1 MTDAYRFD
9 ESSTEQAIA
18 YAKIYAGEN
27 YFPAMETVLKVAF
40 SEKRNLPT
48 FRLKSSDTILLSG
61 YMKKWVGAYLAGY
74 NNRPSVRTGNCSGT
88 HPDPMAKTILRA
100 RIPGLENNLADK
112 IVAGHSLLM
121 TIENNIGELLEEYLA
136 VKLSPLG
143 MVLLLGEYD
152 RRGRLL
158 QGGRLAAADK
168 DKRQFRKQFQQQGQ
182 AGHSHR
188 KMVPQV
194 LEASGSI

>member
-27 YFPAMETVLKVAF
+27 YSPAMETVLKVAF

-100 RIPGLENNLADK
+100 RISGLEDNLADK

-121 TIENNIGELLEEYLA
+121 TIENNIRRVA
-136 VKLSPLG
+136 RRVPVRKIISPG
-143 MVLLLGEYD
+143 VVLLLGEYD

>member
-27 YFPAMETVLKVAF
+27 YSPAMETVLKVAF

-74 NNRPSVRTGNCSGT
+74 NNRPSVRNRELLRDTSGSDGKN
-88 HPDPMAKTILRA
+88 DPQSQDIRA
-100 RIPGLENNLADK
+100 RG
-112 IVAGHSLLM
+112 
-121 TIENNIGELLEEYLA
+121 
-136 VKLSPLG
+136 
-143 MVLLLGEYD
+143 
-152 RRGRLL
+152 
-158 QGGRLAAADK
+158 
-168 DKRQFRKQFQQQGQ
+168 
-182 AGHSHR
+182 
-188 KMVPQV
+188 
-194 LEASGSI
+194 

>member
-9 ESSTEQAIA
+9 ESSTEKAIA
-18 YAKIYAGEN
+18 YAKIYAGTN
-27 YFPAMETVLKVAF
+27 YSPAMETVLKVAF

-143 MVLLLGEYD
+143 WYCCWGSTIDAVDFCKADGS
-152 RRGRLL
+152 LL
-158 QGGRLAAADK
+158 QIKLSLI
-168 DKRQFRKQFQQQGQ
+168 
-182 AGHSHR
+182 H
-188 KMVPQV
+188 
-194 LEASGSI
+194 I